1 MTAETVSRLA
11 ARAFFGLAPGAMPEA
26 VRAIAR
32 LHVLDGVGVGLA
44 ASAGPAGKAYH
55 GALARLGSAGDCSV
69 FGSAP
74 GAAMADAALA
84 NGGMMHALEFDDTHM
99 GSIVHGSAVLAATAL
114 AVAEAQGSSGEA
126 MLAAY
131 GKGWEFLIRVG
142 LAAPG
147 AFQREGFQIT
157 VTAGVMAA
165 ALIAC
170 DLQGASEDE
179 AVAALGIAL
188 SQASGVFE
196 FLTNGATV
204 KSLHPGWA
212 AHAGII
218 AAALAMSGLTGPETA
233 LDGRLGLFARFAGKR
248 EAAQDFARLL
258 ESFGR
263 EWLLLDAAFKFYP
276 CCHYIHPYL
285 TACDALEARGV
296 RPADIATITCKVAP
310 GAAPIIC
317 EPWERRLAPTTA
329 HEMRYSLPVV
339 IALRLLEGEVALAAF
354 ERPAA
359 PEVLAFARRI
369 DWQPLEPNAFPQKF
383 EAVLVVRTHAGPEH
397 VVAID
402 DVRGGPSYP
411 ATEAQ
416 VLAKFR
422 ANAAR
427 VGGQEAI
434 AALEAAGLK
443 LDGRPARDFAQNIR
457 AVGKKG

>member
-1 MTAETVSRLA
+1 MMMETVSRLA
-11 ARAFFGLAPGAMPEA
+11 ARAFLGLAPAAIPEV
-26 VRAIAR
+26 VRAHAR
-32 LHVLDGVGVGLA
+32 LHFLDGVGVGLA
-44 ASAGPAGKAYH
+44 ASAGPAGKTYH
-55 GALARLGSAGDCSV
+55 GARARLGSTGSCTV
-69 FGSAP
+69 FGSAS

-99 GSIVHGSAVLAATAL
+99 GSIVHGSAVLAAAAL
-114 AVAEAQGSSGEA
+114 AVAEAEGSSGEA

-131 GKGWEFLIRVG
+131 VKGWEFLIRVG

-157 VTAGVMAA
+157 ITAGVMAA

-179 AVAALGIAL
+179 AVAALGIGL

-212 AHAGII
+212 AHGGIV

-258 ESFGR
+258 DRFGR
-263 EWLLLDAAFKFYP
+263 EWLLSDAAFKFYP

-285 TACDALEARGV
+285 TACEELEKRGV
-296 RPADIATITCKVAP
+296 RPGDIVAITCKVAP

-339 IALRLLEGEVALAAF
+339 LALRLLQGEVELEAF
-354 ERPAA
+354 EQAA
-359 PEVLAFARRI
+359 SEEVLAFARRI
-369 DWQPLEPNAFPQKF
+369 AWEPLEPNEFPRKF
-383 EAVLVVRTHAGPEH
+383 EAVLAVRTVGGDEH
-397 VVAID
+397 VLAID
-402 DVRGGPSYP
+402 DVRGGPGYP
-411 ATEAQ
+411 ASEAD

-422 ANAAR
+422 SNASR
-427 VGGQEAI
+427 VGAASSVEGLLI
-434 AALEAAGLK
+434 AAQL
-443 LDGRPARDFAQNIR
+443 LDQRSIGEFSASLRRFS
-457 AVGKKG
+457 